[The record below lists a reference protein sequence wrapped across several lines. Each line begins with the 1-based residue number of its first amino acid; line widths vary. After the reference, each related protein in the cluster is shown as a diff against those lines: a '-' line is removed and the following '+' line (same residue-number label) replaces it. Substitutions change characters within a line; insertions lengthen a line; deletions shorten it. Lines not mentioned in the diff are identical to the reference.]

1 MTIFS
6 PKGFLCSLLFLLLFP
21 SILTLFKN
29 TSLVAVVSMRSE
41 KWMTSQQNNI
51 AYCTE
56 TNIMSLNFNAL
67 KFKDLMFSVKCW
79 RTTEEAVLAIIHN
92 GGFENEVQ

>member
-1 MTIFS
+1 
-6 PKGFLCSLLFLLLFP
+6 
-21 SILTLFKN
+21 
-29 TSLVAVVSMRSE
+29 MRSE

-67 KFKDLMFSVKCW
+67 KFKDLTFSVKCW
-79 RTTEEAVLAIIHN
+79 RTTEEAVVAIIHN
-92 GGFENEVQ
+92 GCFENEVQ